1 MLNSCLIMLTEMEV
15 ATHQSFKDV
24 VYPFKNEAL
33 FVRRMTMAVT
43 NTSEHHD
50 SHNEHIDSLARRAH
64 EAVDRAAKMAGSSE
78 ERILRLADELRSQ
91 AEQMGSSAKQRS
103 EKITSSVEDYTRAHP
118 IKTLS
123 FAFVLGALLTF
134 LLRK

>member
-1 MLNSCLIMLTEMEV
+1 M
-15 ATHQSFKDV
+15 
-24 VYPFKNEAL
+24 P
-33 FVRRMTMAVT
+33 VT
-43 NTSEHHD
+43 STSNQQD
-50 SHNEHIDSLARRAH
+50 SHGDHIDSLARRAH
-64 EAVDRAAKMAGSSE
+64 EAVDRAATMAGSSE

-103 EKITSSVEDYTRAHP
+103 EKVTASVEDYTRRHP
-118 IKTLS
+118 LKTLS